1 MLFTAPAFMFVF
13 LPFSLLFCVLFAK
26 HRGKLCLGI
35 VSMVY
40 YVLLYAESPLNL
52 CWLLLWVLYAY
63 FAGRMVRLGKKRIIN
78 IFLGS
83 VPLIWLVFMRAL
95 ALSDGAFSYPLGL
108 TFPTLCVAAYVWDI
122 ANGDGKCLYIRDVW
136 LYVTFFPLML
146 IGPFLTSSEFVSLTD
161 EDNMSITVE
170 RCSSGLSLFAVG
182 FIKRIAIGA
191 TLVDGYEKILSY
203 SWESPNLIIILLL
216 LILIYFGV
224 FFSVSGYYD
233 MAVGVCRMYGI
244 NVPIQYANPFTVATL
259 NEYSKALLANMRKW
273 TDRYIVRP
281 IAQGSERRLMRVM
294 SIVAPCAC
302 TLLILRTDAVAML
315 LVLPLSLFALISA
328 ATRLDKSHG
337 GGRPWLRII
346 MGIITVLTV
355 GAFWAL
361 LTVERDS
368 VLLLDYISKIS
379 IVGGEYQ
386 TDMVLISFSMLKY
399 ATLIL
404 MGLLLLL
411 PQTRRL
417 RKIYDRMGERAA
429 AVVDYASLA
438 LLAGMFLFAVMF
450 FLPQYSF
457 YNNSL
462 FKYILI

>member
-13 LPFSLLFCVLFAK
+13 LPFSILFCVLFGK
-26 HRGKLCLGI
+26 RHGKLCLGI

-63 FAGRMVRLGKKRIIN
+63 FAGRITRLGKKKLIN
-78 IFLGS
+78 VFLGS
-83 VPLIWLVFMRAL
+83 VPLIWLVLMRML
-95 ALSDGAFSYPLGL
+95 AAADNTVSYPVGL
-108 TFPTLCVAAYVWDI
+108 TFPALCVAAYVWDV
-122 ANGDGKCLYIRDVW
+122 ANEEDKCMHIKDVW
-136 LYVTFFPLML
+136 LYITFFPLML
-146 IGPFLTSSEFVSLTD
+146 IGPFLSSSEFGALTD
-161 EDNMSITVE
+161 DDRMGVTLEL
-170 RCSSGLSLFAVG
+170 CSSGLSLFAIG

-244 NVPIQYANPFTVATL
+244 NVPAQNANPFTVATV
-259 NEYSKALLANMRKW
+259 NEYSSTLLANVRKW
-273 TDRYIVRP
+273 SDKYIVQP
-281 IAQGSERRLMRVM
+281 IVRESSKKHMRVIGVVI
-294 SIVAPCAC
+294 SCIC
-302 TLLILRTDAVAML
+302 TLLLMRADAVAMIL
-315 LVLPLSLFALISA
+315 IVPLSVFALISA
-328 ATRLDKSHG
+328 ATRLDKAHVNN
-337 GGRPWLRII
+337 RLVPRIL
-346 MGIITVLTV
+346 MGIVTVLVV

-361 LTVERDS
+361 VATESDS
-368 VLLLDYISKIS
+368 AILFDYISKIS
-379 IVGGEYQ
+379 TVGGAYQ

-399 ATLIL
+399 ATVIV

-411 PQTRRL
+411 PQMNRVL
-417 RKIYDRMGERAA
+417 QIYGKMGERTRF
-429 AVVDYASLA
+429 VVDYASLA
-438 LLAGMFLFAVMF
+438 ALALMFLFAVMF
-450 FLPQYSF
+450 FLPQYSC
-457 YNNSL
+457 YNDKL